1 LIGIGYWSVAGSLLY
16 NRGVHFDK
24 ENFMKIW
31 VRTATTV
38 AIAALA
44 AVITL
49 SIPNTAKAQPPTG
62 AKGGK
67 GGGKGFA
74 QDPRA
79 QTRSYHFEDTSEDL
93 PYSVYV
99 SSKIKKDQKA
109 PLIVTLHG
117 LGAPQTI
124 MMGAQAIDLAEAG
137 GYILVS
143 PMGYNTGGWYG
154 SPAFAAGGGRGKGKA
169 APPGDGKGA
178 PDAVPNAG
186 GGAPK
191 GKGPGGGGG
200 APQPENLRELSEK
213 DTMNVIAMV
222 RKEFK
227 IDDKRIYVMGH
238 SMGGAGALYL
248 GSKYPKMFA
257 AVGAEAPAAFWDTKK
272 QTLQAMKDAKVP
284 VMIVHGDIDEV
295 VPVANSHAWVEIMN
309 ELKMNYEFVEQPGIT
324 HGPVIQSGLKPIH
337 EFFAKHKK

>member
-1 LIGIGYWSVAGSLLY
+1 
-16 NRGVHFDK
+16 
-24 ENFMKIW
+24 MKIW
-31 VRTATTV
+31 IRTTTAV
-38 AIAALA
+38 AFAALA
-44 AVITL
+44 AWLTL
-49 SIPNTAKAQPPTG
+49 SIPNQAQAQAPAA

-79 QTRSYHFEDTSEDL
+79 QTRTYHFEDTNEDL
-93 PYSVYV
+93 PYSLYI
-99 SSKIKKDQKA
+99 SSKVKKDQKA
-109 PLIVTLHG
+109 PLVVTLHG

-124 MMGAQAIDLAEAG
+124 MMGAEAIDLAEAG
-137 GYILVS
+137 GYILVA

-154 SPAFAAGGGRGKGKA
+154 SPAFAAGAGRGKDKG
-169 APPGDGKGA
+169 APPAPGGKGA
-178 PDAVPNAG
+178 PNAAPNPG

-191 GKGPGGGGG
+191 GPGDAAAKGKAPGG
-200 APQPENLRELSEK
+200 APAPQPANLRELSEK

-272 QTLQAMKDAKVP
+272 ETLQAMKDAKVP
-284 VMIVHGDIDEV
+284 VMIVHGTTDEV
-295 VPVANSHAWVEIMN
+295 VPVANSHAWVDIMK

-324 HGPVIQSGLKPIH
+324 HGPVIQSGLKPIY

>member
-1 LIGIGYWSVAGSLLY
+1 MRTW
-16 NRGVHFDK
+16 N
-24 ENFMKIW
+24 
-31 VRTATTV
+31 RTAAALTFG
-38 AIAALA
+38 ALA
-44 AVITL
+44 AWLIL
-49 SIPNTAKAQPPTG
+49 SIPDTAQAQPPAPT
-62 AKGGK
+62 KGGK

-79 QTRSYHFEDTSEDL
+79 QTRTYHFEDTNEDL

-99 SSKIKKDQKA
+99 SSKVKKDQEA

-124 MMGAQAIDLAEAG
+124 MMNAAAIDLAEAG

-154 SPAFAAGGGRGKGKA
+154 SPAFGAGPGRGKGKG
-169 APPGDGKGA
+169 APPAAGDGKGA
-178 PDAVPNAG
+178 PEAA
-186 GGAPK
+186 K
-191 GKGPGGGGG
+191 GRGPGGGGG

-272 QTLQAMKDAKVP
+272 ETLQAMKDAKVP

-295 VPVANSHAWVEIMN
+295 VPVANSHAWVDIMK
-309 ELKMNYEFVEQPGIT
+309 ELQMNYEFVEQPGIT
-324 HGPVIQSGLKPIH
+324 HGPVIQSGLKPIY

>member
-1 LIGIGYWSVAGSLLY
+1 MQIWIRTTTGVA
-16 NRGVHFDK
+16 F
-24 ENFMKIW
+24 
-31 VRTATTV
+31 
-38 AIAALA
+38 AALA
-44 AVITL
+44 AWLTF
-49 SIPNTAKAQPPTG
+49 SIPDTIQAQAPAP
-62 AKGGK
+62 AKGK
-67 GGGKGFA
+67 GKGFA

-79 QTRSYHFEDTSEDL
+79 QTRTYHFEDTNEDL
-93 PYSVYV
+93 PYSLYV
-99 SSKIKKDQKA
+99 SSKVKKDQKA
-109 PLIVTLHG
+109 PLVVTLHG

-124 MMGAQAIDLAEAG
+124 MMGKTAIDLAEEA

-154 SPAFAAGGGRGKGKA
+154 SPVGTGPGRGKGKG
-169 APPGDGKGA
+169 APPAADAAAKG
-178 PDAVPNAG
+178 PG
-186 GGAPK
+186 EGAAK
-191 GKGPGGGGG
+191 GKGFGGFGGGN
-200 APQPENLRELSEK
+200 QPANLRELSEK

-257 AVGAEAPAAFWDTKK
+257 AVAAEAPAAFWQTRKE
-272 QTLQAMKDAKVP
+272 TLQPMKDAKIP

-295 VPVANSHAWVEIMN
+295 VPVTNSQAWVDAMK
-309 ELKMNYEFVEQPGIT
+309 ELKMKYEFIEQPGIT
-324 HGPVIQSGLKPIH
+324 HGPVIESGLKPIY

>member
-1 LIGIGYWSVAGSLLY
+1 MRIWIRTMTVVAFG
-16 NRGVHFDK
+16 
-24 ENFMKIW
+24 
-31 VRTATTV
+31 
-38 AIAALA
+38 ALA
-44 AVITL
+44 AWLTL
-49 SIPNTAKAQPPTG
+49 SIPGTVQAQAPAA
-62 AKGGK
+62 AKGK
-67 GGGKGFA
+67 GKGFA

-79 QTRSYHFEDTSEDL
+79 QTRTYHFEDTYEDL
-93 PYSVYV
+93 PYSLYV
-99 SSKIKKDQKA
+99 SSKVKNDQKA
-109 PLIVTLHG
+109 PLVVTLHG

-124 MMGAQAIDLAEAG
+124 MMGKTAIDLAEEA

-154 SPAFAAGGGRGKGKA
+154 SPVGTGPGRGKGKG
-169 APPGDGKGA
+169 APPA
-178 PDAVPNAG
+178 PDAAAKGPG
-186 GGAPK
+186 EGAVK
-191 GKGPGGGGG
+191 GKGFGGFGGGN
-200 APQPENLRELSEK
+200 QPANLRELSEK

-227 IDDKRIYVMGH
+227 IDDKRIYIMGH

-257 AVGAEAPAAFWDTKK
+257 AVAAEAPAAFWQTRKE
-272 QTLQAMKDAKVP
+272 TLQPMKDAKVP

-295 VPVANSHAWVEIMN
+295 VPVTNTQAWVEVMK

-324 HGPVIQSGLKPIH
+324 HGPVIESGLKPIY

>member
-1 LIGIGYWSVAGSLLY
+1 MRIWIRTTTAVA
-16 NRGVHFDK
+16 F
-24 ENFMKIW
+24 
-31 VRTATTV
+31 
-38 AIAALA
+38 AALA
-44 AVITL
+44 ACLTL
-49 SIPNTAKAQPPTG
+49 SIPNTVEAQAPAG
-62 AKGGK
+62 AKGK

-79 QTRSYHFEDTSEDL
+79 QTRTYHFEDTNEDL
-93 PYSVYV
+93 PYSLYV
-99 SSKIKKDQKA
+99 SSKVKKDQKA
-109 PLIVTLHG
+109 PLVVTLHG

-124 MMGAQAIDLAEAG
+124 MMGAAAIDLAEAG
-137 GYILVS
+137 GYILVA

-154 SPAFAAGGGRGKGKA
+154 SPAFAAGAGRGKGKA
-169 APPGDGKGA
+169 APGNAKGT
-178 PDAVPNAG
+178 PEAVPTPG
-186 GGAPK
+186 GGAAKGPGDAAAK
-191 GKGPGGGGG
+191 GKGPGGVVGGN
-200 APQPENLRELSEK
+200 QPANLRELSEK

-272 QTLQAMKDAKVP
+272 ETLQAMKNAKVP
-284 VMIVHGDIDEV
+284 VMIVHGDVDEV
-295 VPVANSHAWVEIMN
+295 VPVANSHAWVDIMK

-324 HGPVIQSGLKPIH
+324 HGPVIQSGLKPIY

>member
-1 LIGIGYWSVAGSLLY
+1 LT
-16 NRGVHFDK
+16 FC
-24 ENFMKIW
+24 
-31 VRTATTV
+31 
-38 AIAALA
+38 ALA
-44 AVITL
+44 AWLTL
-49 SIPNTAKAQPPTG
+49 SVPHAAQAQPPAP
-62 AKGGK
+62 AKGK

-79 QTRSYHFEDTSEDL
+79 QSRTYHFDDTNEEL

-99 SSKIKKDQKA
+99 SSKVKKDQKA

-137 GYILVS
+137 GYILVA
-143 PMGYNTGGWYG
+143 PIGYNTGGWYG
-154 SPAFAAGGGRGKGKA
+154 SPAFAAGPGRGKGKG
-169 APPGDGKGA
+169 APPVAGDGKGA
-178 PDAVPNAG
+178 PDAAPNAG

-191 GKGPGGGGG
+191 GKGIPGAGGP
-200 APQPENLRELSEK
+200 PQPANLRELSEK

-272 QTLQAMKDAKVP
+272 ETLQAMKDAKIP

-295 VPVANSHAWVEIMN
+295 VPVANSHAWVDIMK

-324 HGPVIQSGLKPIH
+324 HGPVIQSGLKPIY